1 MEQNR
6 AYLRQE
12 FRDGERPSGKDFEDF
27 IDSYLNKKDDGVAVE
42 NVNKNLNIPAG
53 ISIGDTVAGKAG
65 TLRFNAG
72 KVQVSDGVAWTDV
85 GGAAGGANFAPVGAT
100 TAISYGAGNVGIG
113 PFAVA
118 PLYKLEVP
126 LGPNVIGSEAER
138 VRFGNAAISNGIG
151 AFQTST
157 QLAHVSMG
165 NDNNSFALRQN
176 PAGET
181 RMNSP
186 LAQAV
191 LVTQGGTNVRIM
203 VIPTTGQVI
212 INNNGQVAGAAG
224 EALQVNGNGF
234 KTVGGGTWA
243 APSDGRF
250 KKDVANF
257 DDGLEKLL
265 QVRTVRFRYDGLP
278 GVETTDNE
286 EIGIIGQEMQQ
297 IFPYMISANPVRED
311 LKKSMGTDEILM
323 YNSNALTYVM
333 VNAIQ
338 ELAQQVKDLEDKLE
352 QQKKAAQA

>member
-42 NVNKNLNIPAG
+42 SINKNFNIPAG
-53 ISIGDTVAGKAG
+53 LGLGDSVAGKAG

-72 KVQVSDGVAWTDV
+72 KVQVSDGVAWADV

-100 TAISYGAGNVGIG
+100 TAIAYGGGNVGIG

-126 LGPNVIGSEAER
+126 LAANGPTEAER
-138 VRFGNAAISNGIG
+138 VRFGNIAICNGIG
-151 AFQTST
+151 AFQTAG
-157 QLAHVSMG
+157 QVAHASMSS
-165 NDNNSFALRQN
+165 DNTSFALRQN

-224 EALQVNGNGF
+224 ETLQVNGAAF
-234 KTVGGGTWA
+234 KTTGGASWTF
-243 APSDGRF
+243 PSDGRF
-250 KKDVANF
+250 KKDVTEFN
-257 DDGLEKLL
+257 DGLEKLL
-265 QVRTVRFRYDGLP
+265 QVRTVKYKYDGLP
-278 GVETTDNE
+278 GVATTDKE
-286 EIGIIGQEMQQ
+286 EVGIIGQEMQQ
-297 IFPYMISANPVRED
+297 IFPYMITSNPVRED
-311 LKKSMGTDEILM
+311 VRENAGTDEILM

-338 ELAQQVKDLEDKLE
+338 ELAQQVKDLQHQLE
-352 QQKKAAQA
+352 QKAAQA

>member
-42 NVNKNLNIPAG
+42 SVNKNLNIPAG

-72 KVQVSDGVAWTDV
+72 KVQVSDGVAWADV

-100 TAISYGAGNVGIG
+100 AISYGGGNVGIG
-113 PFAVA
+113 PFLVA

-126 LGPNVIGSEAER
+126 LGPNIIGSEAER
-138 VRFGNAAISNGIG
+138 VRFGNAAVSNGIG
-151 AFQTST
+151 AFQTSA
-157 QLAHVSMG
+157 QLAHVSMA

-191 LVTQGGTNVRIM
+191 LVTQGGTSVRIM

-224 EALQVNGNGF
+224 EALQVNGAAF
-234 KTVGGGTWA
+234 KLTGGASWTF
-243 APSDGRF
+243 PSDGRF
-250 KKDVANF
+250 KKDVAEFN
-257 DDGLEKLL
+257 DGLEKLL
-265 QVRTVRFRYDGLP
+265 QVRTVKYKYDGLP
-278 GVETTDNE
+278 GAEPTDNE

-297 IFPYMISANPVRED
+297 IFPYMISTNPVRED
-311 LKKSMGTDEILM
+311 LRKSAGTDEILV

-338 ELAQQVKDLEDKLE
+338 ELAQQVKDLQDKLE
-352 QQKKAAQA
+352 QQKKAANA